1 MMQESRRRKI
11 RLPRRTSTGLVSTA
25 DEAFVL
31 VPLQNVQEVDND
43 DDNDDDDN
51 DGDDGE
57 DSDDD
62 GNDQGDEN
70 GQKKRKKKKKKKV
83 CLMKQWDEMNEAL
96 ESEIEAAFQ
105 FAKWNVAKNLMRE
118 ILKCPQV
125 CISSDF
131 RLAHT
136 DGKDFSIIDF
146 LQVATRQAG
155 PHEGE
160 GGRSSGS
167 GDRRKN
173 NRENFVSSFV
183 PLLAALLANRAP
195 VSYIKNKHLLNLAL
209 KYKIKTKTGQKRAR
223 FAAGFADQRHRHSHH
238 Q

>member
-1 MMQESRRRKI
+1 MMQELRRRKI
-11 RLPRRTSTGLVSTA
+11 CLPRRTLTGLVLTA

-31 VPLQNVQEVDND
+31 VPLQNVQEVDD
-43 DDNDDDDN
+43 DDNNDDNDDDN
-51 DGDDGE
+51 DGDDGK
-57 DSDDD
+57 DSNDD

-96 ESEIEAAFQ
+96 ENEIEAAFQ
-105 FAKWNVAKNLMRE
+105 FAKWNVAKNLMHE

-155 PHEGE
+155 PHKGE

-167 GDRRKN
+167 GDR
-173 NRENFVSSFV
+173 
-183 PLLAALLANRAP
+183 
-195 VSYIKNKHLLNLAL
+195 
-209 KYKIKTKTGQKRAR
+209 
-223 FAAGFADQRHRHSHH
+223 
-238 Q
+238 